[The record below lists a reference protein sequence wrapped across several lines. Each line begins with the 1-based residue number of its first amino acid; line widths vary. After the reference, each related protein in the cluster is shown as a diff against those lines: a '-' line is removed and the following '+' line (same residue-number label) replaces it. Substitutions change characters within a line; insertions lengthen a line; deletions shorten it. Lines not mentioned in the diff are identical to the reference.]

1 MQAFR
6 LLLVLLLVAGILAD
20 TSVAFFSTSGK
31 IKPRKSRKWSS
42 LTQTPSVIAQV
53 TERTSKRAMG
63 LQIAAVALPAL
74 AVCIVEPALSLIDM
88 YFVGRSASNSALALA
103 AMSVNNAIFN
113 IVAAATYPLCT
124 GTTAMVSRCLAV
136 SSPSAT
142 TSLQETESKLTRILT
157 NGLFLSFALGSV
169 LALFLHLSG
178 PLILEGGFGLS
189 GHARDM

>member
-6 LLLVLLLVAGILAD
+6 LLLVLLLAAGILAD
-20 TSVAFFSTSGK
+20 TSVAFVSTSGK
-31 IKPRKSRKWSS
+31 INPQKSRKWSS

-124 GTTAMVSRCLAV
+124 G
-136 SSPSAT
+136 
-142 TSLQETESKLTRILT
+142 
-157 NGLFLSFALGSV
+157 SV